1 MSIEVTGNTILLGL
15 LGTPVRHSKSP
26 QMHNISFDTYG
37 LDYRYL
43 AFDVGTETLEKA
55 VDGLRALGAKGF
67 NVTMPDKALVAT
79 YLDRLSREAQL
90 CRAVNCVSNEDGV
103 LVGYNTD
110 GYGFVRTL
118 SEQGVTVAGAKMTMI
133 GTGGA
138 SSAICTQCAL
148 DGMKEIALFG
158 IKDATFESAAKL
170 VDRLN
175 AETNCNIHM
184 HELSDEIE
192 LKQQISESSIL
203 TNATPVG
210 MGKMTGKSPVNDESV
225 FFSQL
230 AVMDLIYNPEKTALL
245 EIAESHGCKIINGKD
260 MLLWQG
266 AKSFQIWTGLD
277 MPVEKVRVI
286 LEDK

>member
-1 MSIEVTGNTILLGL
+1 MNLEVTGNTILLGL
-15 LGTPVRHSKSP
+15 LGSPVRHSKSP
-26 QMHNISFDTYG
+26 QMHNISFDEYG

-43 AFDVGTETLEKA
+43 AFDIGLETLEKA
-55 VDGLRALGAKGF
+55 VDGLRAMGAKGF

-79 YLDRLSREAQL
+79 YIDQLSREAQL
-90 CRAVNCVSNEDGV
+90 CGAVNCVSNEGGV

-118 SEQGVTVAGAKMTMI
+118 SEQGVTVVGAKMTLI

-170 VDRLN
+170 VERLN
-175 AETNCNIHM
+175 DETDCNIHM
-184 HELSDEIE
+184 HELGSEKE
-192 LKQQISESSIL
+192 LKQQIRESSIL

-210 MGKMTGKSPVNDESV
+210 MGKMIGISPIKDESV
-225 FFSQL
+225 FFPQL
-230 AVMDLIYNPEKTALL
+230 VVMDLIYNPEKTALL
-245 EIAESHGCKIINGKD
+245 ESAEAQGCKIINGKD

-277 MPVEKVRVI
+277 MPVEKVRTI
-286 LEDK
+286 LADK